1 MKKQTIGFLG
11 AGNMGQSLINGLLSQ
26 NYSADQLFV
35 CDHHQ
40 DNLQGLSAKY
50 PNIHTTQ
57 NIDTLIE
64 NSTMVVLA
72 IKPQDLCKTLKD
84 VQNILEHKKPLL
96 ISIAAG
102 ITTDKIKDCVGSS
115 SLEVIRAMPNT
126 PALLQAGIT
135 GLYADITVSPEHKQ
149 IAEDLFQAVG
159 ETVWVETEDL
169 MDVVTALS
177 GSGPAYFFYMLEALV
192 DEASRL
198 GLPLKTAQTLSY
210 HTLLGAAKM
219 AIHSSDLKQLR
230 QNVTSKGGTTQAGI
244 EALEN
249 ADLKTIMANALRAA
263 TQRSKTL
270 RENA

>member
-1 MKKQTIGFLG
+1 
-11 AGNMGQSLINGLLSQ
+11 
-26 NYSADQLFV
+26 
-35 CDHHQ
+35 
-40 DNLQGLSAKY
+40 AKY

-177 GSGPAYFFYMLEALV
+177 GSGPAYFFYMLE
-192 DEASRL
+192 
-198 GLPLKTAQTLSY
+198 T
-210 HTLLGAAKM
+210 
-219 AIHSSDLKQLR
+219 
-230 QNVTSKGGTTQAGI
+230 
-244 EALEN
+244 
-249 ADLKTIMANALRAA
+249 
-263 TQRSKTL
+263 
-270 RENA
+270 